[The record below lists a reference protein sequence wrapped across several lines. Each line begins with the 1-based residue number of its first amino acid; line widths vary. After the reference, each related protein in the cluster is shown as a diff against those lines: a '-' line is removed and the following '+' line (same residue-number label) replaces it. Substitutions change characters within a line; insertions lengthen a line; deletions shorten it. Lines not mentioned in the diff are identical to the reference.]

1 MAAVAPQGPIPGA
14 QTPQQDPAGPSQL
27 SWEGDKMFNIYIYD
41 YCHKRGFRNTA
52 RELLREA
59 EIAPDSTPPINARQ
73 GLLFE
78 WWSVFWVLFTAK
90 ANGNGPDE
98 AMLYTHHQA
107 AQAAMKQNQNRAPA
121 PQPIPIPGSGLMSG
135 QPPIGRPGVNGVGP
149 PRFPNGIPNGIPQN
163 NGQPPGP
170 TAFNAAPGMPPNGI
184 MSGQPGMGQQF
195 MGQPRPPLPGQPRPP
210 NGGPPFQSPTMA
222 HSPPNQQPQG
232 QPQHGVP
239 PPMGQLGPP
248 RGMLPPGAQQM
259 NPMQTPYQGLAGRPP
274 SRTST
279 PQSAGMMNPSPS
291 MQPRQ
296 PIVPGSDPRQQLDMA
311 AISVEVQNMP
321 INVLNSLKMEV
332 GLPDKNIN
340 TMTQQDKVRI
350 FQAHRARMQKTGPPG
365 PQNAAAGPS
374 MQAPLQQRRNNKR
387 NSTSPGEDQTQPD
400 DRNGSSPP
408 DRKRPRRSPME
419 PPLHSTPMNNYGQHP
434 NQPPQPQPGGP
445 GGPGGPPQGMGNG
458 GMMRPMSGPMGGG
471 FQPQGQPGMQPGMQQ
486 MSGPMGMLGM
496 SPMMPGGGVQN
507 SMSPQMHAQ
516 PTMMQYRQHN
526 LQHQQQQGHPGN
538 RMSMSG
544 PMNAGSPGSD
554 PSFNPNGVIQAGVGG
569 PGQQQQF
576 GGPGNRL
583 SGPQNPKAPM
593 GMLPPPSPA
602 KDQNKDNKGPNGLVD
617 GSPRN
622 QPLSN
627 PNAPGTAPPTPN
639 SSGQQQQ
646 QQQQGGQQQ
655 QQNQGQQQQN
665 TPAAQTLMMNPNVNP
680 GAMNNVALPLPPAPS
695 ATDNLFSSEFIQSVA
710 NGLDE
715 FVDVG
720 LFRGDGDLNFER
732 DFGQWFNPDDVG
744 MELGKQ

>member
-14 QTPQQDPAGPSQL
+14 QTPQQDLAGPSQL

-41 YCHKRGFRNTA
+41 YCHKRGFRSTA

-90 ANGNGPDE
+90 ANGNGTDD
-98 AMLYTHHQA
+98 AMVYTHHQA
-107 AQAAMKQNQNRAPA
+107 AQAALKQNRAPA
-121 PQPIPIPGSGLMSG
+121 PQPMPLPGSGLMPG

-149 PRFPNGIPNGIPQN
+149 QRFPNGVLPNGIPQN

-170 TAFNAAPGMPPNGI
+170 TAFNAAPGMQPNGI
-184 MSGQPGMGQQF
+184 MPGQPGMGQF
-195 MGQPRPPLPGQPRPP
+195 MGQPRPPLPGQPQRPP
-210 NGGPPFQSPTMA
+210 NGGAPFQSPTMA
-222 HSPPNQQPQG
+222 HSPPNTGQQPG
-232 QPQHGVP
+232 HPP

-248 RGMLPPGAQQM
+248 RGVMLPPGQQM
-259 NPMQTPYQGLAGRPP
+259 NPVQTPYQGLAGRPP

-279 PQSAGMMNPSPS
+279 PQSGMMNPSPS
-291 MQPRQ
+291 MAPRQ
-296 PIVPGSDPRQQLDMA
+296 PIVPGNDPRQQPDMA
-311 AISVEVQNMP
+311 ALSHELQTMP
-321 INVLNSLKMEV
+321 PTVLNSLKMEL
-332 GLPDKNIN
+332 GLSDKNIN
-340 TMTQQDKVRI
+340 TLTPQDKMRI
-350 FQAHRARMQKTGPPG
+350 IQTHRQRMQKTGPPG
-365 PQNAAAGPS
+365 SQNAAAGPS
-374 MQAPLQQRRNNKR
+374 IQASLHQRRNNKR

-419 PPLHSTPMNNYGQHP
+419 PPLHGAPMNNYGQHA
-434 NQPPQPQPGGP
+434 NQPPQPQSGGP

-458 GMMRPMSGPMGGG
+458 GMMVGGPRPMSGPMGGG
-471 FQPQGQPGMQPGMQQ
+471 FQPQGPPGMPGMQ
-486 MSGPMGMLGM
+486 MGMLGM
-496 SPMMPGGGVQN
+496 SPMMPGAGMQN

-516 PTMMQYRQHN
+516 PTMMQYRQG
-526 LQHQQQQGHPGN
+526 LQHQQQGHPAN
-538 RMSMSG
+538 RLSMSG
-544 PMNAGSPGSD
+544 PMNAGSPGAD
-554 PSFNPNGVIQAGVGG
+554 PSFNPNGVMQAGVGG
-569 PGQQQQF
+569 PGGPGQQQF
-576 GGPGNRL
+576 GGGAGNRL
-583 SGPQNPKAPM
+583 SGPQNLKGPMPM

-602 KDQNKDNKGPNGLVD
+602 KDQNKDTKPNGLVD

-622 QPLSN
+622 QPLAN

-646 QQQQGGQQQ
+646 QQQQQAGQQS
-655 QQNQGQQQQN
+655 QQNPGQQPPQQT
-665 TPAAQTLMMNPNVNP
+665 TPGMIMNPNVNP
-680 GAMNNVALPLPPAPS
+680 GAMNTAAMALPPAQN
-695 ATDNLFSSEFIQSVA
+695 AADNIFGNDFIQSVA